1 MTTVVCNEG
10 NPTPEKAL
18 PTLFTLPSRG
28 RINLTGAGALRALAL
43 VFTSAA
49 ALSRHITQR

>member
-28 RINLTGAGALRALAL
+28 RISLTGAEALRALTL